1 MGGIADGMNVPE
13 QQEEPSQK
21 EDLGRYIRRDPDGDL
36 MVRDPA
42 TGKETLYIKQEDGSY
57 RNTVSDQN
65 YTVGEI
71 KNMVSHVEENS
82 GYYSD
87 ISKKQQ
93 KAVNYQH
100 EHASDFSETSVKLA
114 EQIRQQN
121 EQDAKEDAIYKIGYE
136 HGVYNGDE
144 DAIRER
150 LAHKQAVEVSIND
163 DYHRVAANIDTAV
176 KVAEGA
182 KKVADVAADVVGTV
196 DKTGIFK
203 DVYSAT
209 TAAAGNAGEV
219 MAGNMTAAE
228 AVAKTAVDASTEIIK
243 NRAQSTGAKFAA
255 NILGDSAQDATSA
268 MLEGKDL
275 GEVTDAAIA
284 GAGRGLLD
292 STVDYAIST
301 GNKFAA
307 SSGGQS
313 LTDAGETLAS
323 DLAKSALPK
332 VEVPKKKEE

>member
-1 MGGIADGMNVPE
+1 MLMLISNGFLLFFGNIAVVALVILRMGKHIVDFAQGIVLFTYRISVSAI
-13 QQEEPSQK
+13 
-21 EDLGRYIRRDPDGDL
+21 LLPD
-36 MVRDPA
+36 
-42 TGKETLYIKQEDGSY
+42 IKGFL
-57 RNTVSDQN
+57 
-65 YTVGEI
+65 
-71 KNMVSHVEENS
+71 S
-82 GYYSD
+82 G
-87 ISKKQQ
+87 
-93 KAVNYQH
+93 
-100 EHASDFSETSVKLA
+100 
-114 EQIRQQN
+114 
-121 EQDAKEDAIYKIGYE
+121 
-136 HGVYNGDE
+136 HGVFH
-144 DAIRER
+144 I
-150 LAHKQAVEVSIND
+150 
-163 DYHRVAANIDTAV
+163 
-176 KVAEGA
+176 
-182 KKVADVAADVVGTV
+182 KVADVAADVVGTV

-228 AVAKTAVDASTEIIK
+228 AVAKTAVEASTEIIK

-301 GNKFAA
+301 GNKVAA
-307 SSGGQS
+307 SSGRQS

-332 VEVPKKKEE
+332 VEVPKKKE

>member
-1 MGGIADGMNVPE
+1 M
-13 QQEEPSQK
+13 
-21 EDLGRYIRRDPDGDL
+21 
-36 MVRDPA
+36 
-42 TGKETLYIKQEDGSY
+42 
-57 RNTVSDQN
+57 
-65 YTVGEI
+65 
-71 KNMVSHVEENS
+71 
-82 GYYSD
+82 
-87 ISKKQQ
+87 
-93 KAVNYQH
+93 
-100 EHASDFSETSVKLA
+100 
-114 EQIRQQN
+114 
-121 EQDAKEDAIYKIGYE
+121 
-136 HGVYNGDE
+136 
-144 DAIRER
+144 
-150 LAHKQAVEVSIND
+150 
-163 DYHRVAANIDTAV
+163 
-176 KVAEGA
+176 
-182 KKVADVAADVVGTV
+182 GTV

-243 NRAQSTGAKFAA
+243 NRASSTGAKFAA

-301 GNKFAA
+301 GNKAAA
-307 SSGGQS
+307 SSGRQS
-313 LTDAGETLAS
+313 LTDAGETFVS